1 MPTWTS
7 KSPSAASTHSFVP
20 GGHLLGGGIQGGSG
34 PGVDLAWGDHH
45 HLALLGWELGEDVTL
60 EAAQHDRLLQQE
72 LQLPQVGG
80 ARVVPSPGLLWRQN
94 QDTACETPQD
104 SGTGQ

>member
-7 KSPSAASTHSFVP
+7 KSPSAALTHSFVL

-45 HLALLGWELGEDVTL
+45 HLALLGWELGEDITL
-60 EAAQHDRLLQQE
+60 EASQHDRLL
-72 LQLPQVGG
+72 
-80 ARVVPSPGLLWRQN
+80 
-94 QDTACETPQD
+94 
-104 SGTGQ
+104 